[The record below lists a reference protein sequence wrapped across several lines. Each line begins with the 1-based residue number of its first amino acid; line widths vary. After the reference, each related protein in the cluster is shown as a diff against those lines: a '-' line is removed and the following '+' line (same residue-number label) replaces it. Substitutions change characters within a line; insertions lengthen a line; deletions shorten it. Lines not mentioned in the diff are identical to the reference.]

1 VGSPPSSSREAAH
14 LADSISRIRLVS
26 FERAFSR
33 EKATRRKRP
42 TVTQFSG
49 VLKVMPA
56 QAGTQKFLKPRGANN
71 WVPACAGMTNDPDCD
86 SLNPHL

>member
-1 VGSPPSSSREAAH
+1 
-14 LADSISRIRLVS
+14 
-26 FERAFSR
+26 
-33 EKATRRKRP
+33 
-42 TVTQFSG
+42 
-49 VLKVMPA
+49 MPA